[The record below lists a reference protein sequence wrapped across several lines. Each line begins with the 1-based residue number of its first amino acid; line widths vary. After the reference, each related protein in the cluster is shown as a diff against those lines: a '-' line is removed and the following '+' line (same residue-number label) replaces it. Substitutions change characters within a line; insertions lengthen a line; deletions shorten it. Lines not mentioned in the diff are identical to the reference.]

1 MRARFF
7 ILFLGLLMLPGCKLF
22 PLKEFPFE
30 IRASIEG
37 EIKGHKIHCE
47 KSINLGDGKW
57 AVMCGVGND
66 TEIKYRVRPLP
77 NEQSKLEFLV
87 AKSSKEG
94 QEKIIAAP
102 TLIVKRAQK
111 VSATSSS
118 NNSNILVMAERIK

>member
-1 MRARFF
+1 MFLRFF

-30 IRASIEG
+30 IKASIEG

-66 TEIKYRVRPLP
+66 TEIKYCVRPLP
-77 NEQSKLEFLV
+77 DDKKKLEFLV
-87 AKSSKEG
+87 AKSSQEG

-102 TLIVKRAQK
+102 TLIVKREQ
-111 VSATSSS
+111 VITTSTSK
-118 NNSNILVMAERIK
+118 NTNLVVMAERIK